1 MWRRPSLVAAFLAA
15 LSLGLGAGAH
25 ADPLAVVG
33 GEALSVEAD
42 RLRVDIDKGTATLEG
57 SVRAT
62 LGELEVT
69 CTRVELTYDQAP
81 SVKWAKGSGGVRAR
95 MKGVEARASAVEVD
109 MARRRVALSGGVQLR
124 RGKGWVKAERATI
137 ELDTRRVSLEE
148 VSGSIPVEAPA
159 R

>member
-1 MWRRPSLVAAFLAA
+1 MPRRSTLLAAFLFT
-15 LSLGLGAGAH
+15 LSLGLGTGAQ
-25 ADPLAVVG
+25 ADPLAEIG
-33 GEALSVEAD
+33 GEALSIEAD
-42 RLRVDIDKGTATLEG
+42 RLRVDIEKGTAVLEG

-69 CTRVELTYDQAP
+69 CSRVELTYDQAP

-109 MARRRVALSGGVQLR
+109 MARRKVALSGGVQLR
-124 RGKGWVKAERATI
+124 RGKGWVKAERASI
-137 ELDTRRVSLEE
+137 DLDTRRISLED